1 MSRYV
6 VDLGENK
13 EFVYGWDHALGYF
26 YELWD
31 NSLEGD
37 EDELR
42 ILKDESYFLT
52 KLSKG
57 DMVEAMEKYKADKSH
72 IMKMTLDLPF

>member
-13 EFVYGWDHALGYF
+13 EFVYGFDHALGYF

-31 NSLEGD
+31 NSLGD
-37 EDELR
+37 EDYER
-42 ILKDESYFLT
+42 IIVDKSYFMN
-52 KLSKG
+52 KLSKSE
-57 DMVEAMEKYKADKSH
+57 MMEMMRKYNARSIHLERMAM
-72 IMKMTLDLPF
+72 DLPF

>member
-31 NSLEGD
+31 NSLGD
-37 EDELR
+37 EDYER
-42 ILKDESYFLT
+42 VVEDKSYV
-52 KLSKG
+52 LSKLG
-57 DMVEAMEKYKADKSH
+57 RGEMLEKMEKYGANKEH
-72 IMKMTLDLPF
+72 ILMMGADLPF

>member
-6 VDLGENK
+6 VDLGEDK

-31 NSLEGD
+31 NSLGE
-37 EDELR
+37 EDYER
-42 ILKDESYFLT
+42 VVEDKSYA
-52 KLSKG
+52 LSKLG
-57 DMVEAMEKYKADKSH
+57 RGEMMEKMEQYGANRDH
-72 IMKMTLDLPF
+72 ILMMAADLPF

>member
-1 MSRYV
+1 MSRYLV
-6 VDLGENK
+6 ELEENK

-31 NSLEGD
+31 NSLGE
-37 EDELR
+37 EDYER
-42 ILKDESYFLT
+42 IVEDRSYFLN

-57 DMVEAMEKYKADKSH
+57 DMLEVMEKYKAKEDH
-72 IMKMTLDLPF
+72 IVRMSMDLPF

>member
-6 VDLGENK
+6 VDLEENK

-31 NSLEGD
+31 HSLGE
-37 EDELR
+37 EDYEKLVED
-42 ILKDESYFLT
+42 KSYFLN

-57 DMVEAMEKYKADKSH
+57 DMLEAMEKYGANKDHLEKLA
-72 IMKMTLDLPF
+72 MDLPF

>member
-6 VDLGENK
+6 VELGENK

-31 NSLEGD
+31 NSLGE
-37 EDELR
+37 EDYEK
-42 ILKDESYFLT
+42 IVEDKSYFLS
-52 KLSKG
+52 KLSRK
-57 DMVEAMEKYKADKSH
+57 DMLEAMTKYKADEFH
-72 IMKMTLDLPF
+72 IMKMSLDLPF

>member
-6 VDLGENK
+6 VDLEENK

-31 NSLEGD
+31 NSLGE
-37 EDELR
+37 EDYER
-42 ILKDESYFLT
+42 IVEDRSYFLN

-57 DMVEAMEKYKADKSH
+57 DMLEAMEKYKAKEDH
-72 IMKMTLDLPF
+72 IVRMSMDLPF

>member
-6 VDLGENK
+6 VDLADNK
-13 EFVYGWDHALGYF
+13 EFVYGFDHALGYF

-31 NSLEGD
+31 NSLGD
-37 EDELR
+37 EDYER
-42 ILKDESYFLT
+42 ILEDKTYFIN

-57 DMVEAMEKYKADKSH
+57 EMMESMEKYNAKKERGT
-72 IMKMTLDLPF
+72 KRGNG

>member
-31 NSLEGD
+31 NSLGD
-37 EDELR
+37 EDYER
-42 ILKDESYFLT
+42 VIEDKSYV
-52 KLSKG
+52 LSKLG
-57 DMVEAMEKYKADKSH
+57 RGEMLEKMEKYGADMNH
-72 IMKMTLDLPF
+72 ILMMAADLPF

>member
-6 VDLGENK
+6 VDLGDNK
-13 EFVYGWDHALGYF
+13 EFVYGFDHALGYF

-31 NSLEGD
+31 NSLGD
-37 EDELR
+37 EDYER
-42 ILKDESYFLT
+42 IVEDKSYFIN

-57 DMVEAMEKYKADKSH
+57 EMMESMEKYNSKKEH
-72 IMKMTLDLPF
+72 LEKMAMDLPF

>member
-31 NSLEGD
+31 NSLGE
-37 EDELR
+37 EDYEK
-42 ILKDESYFLT
+42 IVEDKSYFL
-52 KLSKG
+52 SKP
-57 DMVEAMEKYKADKSH
+57 VSYTHLRAHE
-72 IMKMTLDLPF
+72 T

>member
-42 ILKDESYFLT
+42 IIKDESYFLT

-72 IMKMTLDLPF
+72 ITKMSLDLPF

>member
-13 EFVYGWDHALGYF
+13 EFVYGFDHALGYF

-31 NSLEGD
+31 NSLGD
-37 EDELR
+37 EDYERLVED
-42 ILKDESYFLT
+42 KSYMLSR
-52 KLSKG
+52 LSKG
-57 DMVEAMEKYKADKSH
+57 DMVENMVKYGAKKDH
-72 IMKMTLDLPF
+72 IQKMSMDLEF

>member
-6 VDLGENK
+6 VDLEENK

-31 NSLEGD
+31 HSLGD
-37 EDELR
+37 EDYEK
-42 ILKDESYFLT
+42 IVEDKSYFLN
-52 KLSKG
+52 KLSKSE
-57 DMVEAMEKYKADKSH
+57 MMEAMEKYNANKDHLERMAMD
-72 IMKMTLDLPF
+72 IPF

>member
-6 VDLGENK
+6 VDLGEDK

-31 NSLEGD
+31 NGLGD
-37 EDELR
+37 EDHEC
-42 ILKDESYFLT
+42 
-52 KLSKG
+52 
-57 DMVEAMEKYKADKSH
+57 MVEDKSYLFSKLNKEEMLEKMAMYNANKEH
-72 IMKMTLDLPF
+72 IFLMAMDLPF

>member
-13 EFVYGWDHALGYF
+13 EFVYGFDHALGYF
-26 YELWD
+26 YELWN
-31 NSLEGD
+31 NSLGE
-37 EDELR
+37 EDYER
-42 ILKDESYFLT
+42 IVEDQSYFLN

-57 DMVEAMEKYKADKSH
+57 DMLEAMKKYKARKDH
-72 IMKMTLDLPF
+72 FDRMAIDLPF

>member
-31 NSLEGD
+31 NSLGE
-37 EDELR
+37 EDHEKL
-42 ILKDESYFLT
+42 IEDKCYFFN
-52 KLSKG
+52 KLDKSE
-57 DMVEAMEKYKADKSH
+57 MLSLMEKYGAKKDH
-72 IMKMTLDLPF
+72 IKKISLDLPF

>member
-31 NSLEGD
+31 NSLGE
-37 EDELR
+37 EDYEK
-42 ILKDESYFLT
+42 IVEDKSYFLN
-52 KLSKG
+52 KLSRE
-57 DMVEAMEKYKADKSH
+57 DMLEAMSKYKADEFH
-72 IMKMTLDLPF
+72 IMKMVLNTPF

>member
-6 VDLGENK
+6 VDLEENK

-31 NSLEGD
+31 HSLGE
-37 EDELR
+37 EDYEKLVED
-42 ILKDESYFLT
+42 KSYFLN

-57 DMVEAMEKYKADKSH
+57 DMLEAMEKYGAKKEHLEKAA
-72 IMKMTLDLPF
+72 MDLPF

>member
-13 EFVYGWDHALGYF
+13 EFVYGFDHALGYF

-31 NSLEGD
+31 NSLGE
-37 EDELR
+37 EDYER
-42 ILKDESYFLT
+42 IIVDKSYFIN
-52 KLSKG
+52 KLGKG
-57 DMVEAMEKYKADKSH
+57 EMIEVMEKYNAGKEH
-72 IMKMTLDLPF
+72 LEKMAMDLHF

>member
-13 EFVYGWDHALGYF
+13 EFVYGFDHALGYF

-31 NSLEGD
+31 NSLGE
-37 EDELR
+37 EDYEKLVED
-42 ILKDESYFLT
+42 KSYFFI

-57 DMVEAMEKYKADKSH
+57 DMFETMKKYHARKEHLERVAM
-72 IMKMTLDLPF
+72 DLPF

>member
-6 VDLGENK
+6 VDLGDNK
-13 EFVYGWDHALGYF
+13 EFVYGFDHSLGYF

-31 NSLEGD
+31 NSLGE
-37 EDELR
+37 EDYER
-42 ILKDESYFLT
+42 IVEDQSYYLN

-57 DMVEAMEKYKADKSH
+57 DMLEAMKKYKARKDH
-72 IMKMTLDLPF
+72 FDRMAMDLPF

>member
-6 VDLGENK
+6 VDLEENK

-31 NSLEGD
+31 HSLGE
-37 EDELR
+37 EDYEKLVED
-42 ILKDESYFLT
+42 KSYFLN

-57 DMVEAMEKYKADKSH
+57 DMLEAMEKYGAKKDH
-72 IMKMTLDLPF
+72 IEKLAMDLPF

>member
-13 EFVYGWDHALGYF
+13 EFVYGFDHALGYF

-31 NSLEGD
+31 NSLGD
-37 EDELR
+37 EDYER
-42 ILKDESYFLT
+42 IIVDKSYFIN

-57 DMVEAMEKYKADKSH
+57 EMIEVMEKYNARKEH
-72 IMKMTLDLPF
+72 LERMVMDLPF

>member
-6 VDLGENK
+6 VELGENK

-31 NSLEGD
+31 NSLGE
-37 EDELR
+37 EDYEK
-42 ILKDESYFLT
+42 IVEDKSYFLS
-52 KLSKG
+52 KLSRG
-57 DMVEAMEKYKADKSH
+57 DMLEAMTKYKADEFH
-72 IMKMTLDLPF
+72 IMKMSLDLPF

>member
-31 NSLEGD
+31 NSLGE
-37 EDELR
+37 EDYEK
-42 ILKDESYFLT
+42 IVEDKSYFLS
-52 KLSKG
+52 KLSRE
-57 DMVEAMEKYKADKSH
+57 DMLEAMSKYKADEFH
-72 IMKMTLDLPF
+72 IIKMALDTPF

>member
-31 NSLEGD
+31 NSLGE
-37 EDELR
+37 EDYEK
-42 ILKDESYFLT
+42 IVEDKSYFLT
-52 KLSKG
+52 KLSKD
-57 DMVEAMEKYKADKSH
+57 DMLEAMSKYKADKFH
-72 IMKMTLDLPF
+72 IIKMAFDTPF